1 MGIKVPPRRY
11 EKTTYLQKANAR
23 PPQHRKVMGLHRQQR
38 ATDLDCYELRTAKQ
52 ANQRR
57 GARRPKFPKFPNED
71 TGHGTT
77 CFGRRTRVRF
87 GLPQETIWLVTSG
100 VTYYR

>member
-57 GARRPKFPKFPNED
+57 GEGDRNSRNS
-71 TGHGTT
+71 
-77 CFGRRTRVRF
+77 RTRIP
-87 GLPQETIWLVTSG
+87 GTGPPASGGALAYALAYHKKQYGWLRQG
-100 VTYYR
+100 